1 MDPYSGGPSTVRH
14 RSLSRQSQVEQ
25 LVSGQTAAASQLEQL
40 LLASPDPPSM
50 PAGLNPTAPP
60 PPLPTINVSH
70 QSNPGQPPL
79 QRKSYAYQNTVAPA
93 PMAATQVSF
102 IGHEKLLS
110 ESNFAAKRGFKNHL
124 SLN

>member
-1 MDPYSGGPSTVRH
+1 MDPYSGGGGGPSSVRH
-14 RSLSRQSQVEQ
+14 RSLSRQSQVE

-40 LLASPDPPSM
+40 LLASPDPPASM

-60 PPLPTINVSH
+60 PHPTINVSH
-70 QSNPGQPPL
+70 QSNTGQLPL

-102 IGHEKLLS
+102 GDKKLLP
-110 ESNFAAKRGFKNHL
+110 
-124 SLN
+124 

>member
-14 RSLSRQSQVEQ
+14 RSLSRQSQVE

-60 PPLPTINVSH
+60 PHPTINVSH
-70 QSNPGQPPL
+70 QSNTGLPL

-93 PMAATQVSF
+93 PMAATQVSAF
-102 IGHEKLLS
+102 QT
-110 ESNFAAKRGFKNHL
+110 
-124 SLN
+124 